1 MLIVVVATRY
11 IRSANKYLCA
21 FVSGAGLMG
30 ESRCLQEAIESG
42 LRAEWPIVTLCLAP
56 GNSGSE
62 HLLLTRLARG
72 RPPLTISVPLSSEDV
87 QLLDRWREIMEMNHE
102 SLRGHSAEEAA
113 EWGNCQ
119 KADWWKRREAADEA
133 VDSLLRELGEKWF
146 AAHGL
151 SALLVGEIVDKRLEM
166 ELADVFEFAKGRISA
181 ARRASMV
188 VGPKAGARGKAG
200 KRSRGGMS
208 AVRGRLDSGA
218 QGELPSGF
226 SELIRLCV
234 RGGDV
239 MDEKGWLKVTRLSLS
254 KGASDELVSK
264 ISSEIQEAVSAAFVK
279 AEHGECVYR
288 DFGSFSTLESAKGV
302 PASSLEIEKGRSAGL
317 GTRVQVAAIGKSV
330 SSPVRSSP
338 IDQSALSTMKV
349 ADLRREL
356 AARGITIP
364 GRTLKADLLARLLE
378 VMREEAEK
386 AAEGDII
393 QDCDSCSS
401 FDDCVVDIRGNM
413 VGSDDEND
421 ASDFGEGK
429 GGRGESGVI
438 RHPVVL
444 VLDER
449 LQALPWEGLPCLRGN
464 AVTRVPAVPFVFSAL
479 EARWDR
485 EEASTPICSP
495 DDTEKARVGTEPAW
509 LPSRG
514 GLRLNRGFYVVDP
527 EGNLPHTRQ
536 QLGPVFEGIERRLGW
551 TGMKGSSPSEE
562 HMLSA
567 LQNVD
572 LFAYCGHGAGEL
584 LVGREAV
591 AGMTRCAAAILMGCS
606 SGRLKGYGDFEPT
619 GMASS
624 YLVGGSPAV
633 VANLWDVTD
642 KDIDRFSCS
651 LFDAFVGGEDGT
663 GGQALT
669 LAHAVT
675 VSRSQCKMPFIVGYA
690 PVCYGIPVSVAGSLP
705 STWQSSSRLGM

>member
-1 MLIVVVATRY
+1 MHICVW
-11 IRSANKYLCA
+11 
-21 FVSGAGLMG
+21 SGAGLKG

-56 GNSGSE
+56 GNNGSE

-87 QLLDRWREIMEMNHE
+87 LLLDRWREIIEMNHE

-113 EWGNCQ
+113 EWGNRQ

-151 SALLVGEIVDKRLEM
+151 SAILVGEIVDTGLEM
-166 ELADVFEFAKGRISA
+166 ELAGVFEFAKGRISA
-181 ARRASMV
+181 ARRTSMA
-188 VGPKAGARGKAG
+188 VGPKAGGRGKAG

-208 AVRGRLDSGA
+208 AVRGRLEGA
-218 QGELPSGF
+218 QGELPRVI

-239 MDEKGWLKVTRLSLS
+239 MDEKAWLKVIRLSLS
-254 KGASDELVSK
+254 KGASDEMVSK
-264 ISSEIQEAVSAAFVK
+264 ISSEIREAVSAAFTK
-279 AEHGECVYR
+279 AERGECVVR
-288 DFGSFSTLESAKGV
+288 DFGGFSTVENVEGV
-302 PASSLEIEKGRSAGL
+302 PVSSLEIEKGRSVGL
-317 GTRVQVAAIGKSV
+317 EARVQVGAIGKSA
-330 SSPVRSSP
+330 SSPVNTSS

-364 GRTLKADLLARLLE
+364 GRKLKADLLARLSE
-378 VMREEAEK
+378 VMREEAEE
-386 AAEGDII
+386 AAEGDEI
-393 QDCDSCSS
+393 QYCDSCSS
-401 FDDCVVDIRGNM
+401 FDDCGIGIRVDM
-413 VGSDDEND
+413 AGSGDESEV
-421 ASDFGEGK
+421 SDFGVGK
-429 GGRGESGVI
+429 DGRGESGVI
-438 RHPVVL
+438 RHPIVV

-485 EEASTPICSP
+485 EETSTLRCSP
-495 DDTEKARVGTEPAW
+495 NGTGKERVGTEPAW
-509 LPSRG
+509 LPSRD

-551 TGMKGSSPSEE
+551 TGMEGSSPSEE
-562 HMLSA
+562 DMSSA

-651 LFDAFVGGEDGT
+651 LFDAFIGGEDGT

-675 VSRSQCKMPFIVGYA
+675 AARSQCKMPFIVGYA

-705 STWQSSSRLGM
+705 SVLEQSSSH